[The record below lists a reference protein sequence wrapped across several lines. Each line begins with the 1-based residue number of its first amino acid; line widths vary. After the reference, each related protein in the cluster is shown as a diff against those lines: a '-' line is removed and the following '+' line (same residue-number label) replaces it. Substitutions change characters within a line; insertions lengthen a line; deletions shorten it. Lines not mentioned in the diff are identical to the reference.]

1 MQGESDVG
9 GVGDRDCSELG
20 LLKHHEVPVWMQHAG
35 ILTGYRQ
42 PQKTLRACATTIFS
56 LHNESINIW
65 THLLA
70 AAWML
75 WVFFDIAWTKLH
87 RSDIVVEFAMGAMIL
102 SAACAYLGSVA
113 FHTFGCHN
121 EDTYEKVHLI
131 DQKGVLAHIIT
142 SNSGAVSVLLQKF
155 PLCRAVVLVLSVVSY
170 LVGRHLTKMYIT
182 RKEASKRNYLFSLYM
197 FGTPAVLLILVGIVD
212 VQLLV
217 QFLQL
222 LAPVSVINIC
232 AFTFFFSKWPE
243 SKFPGKF
250 DFLFHSHAFWH
261 TLIPISFTVWS
272 YGLTS
277 MHRSLVQNPSMLL
290 ERGATRVPSSAYLLY
305 SVALMASFM

>member
-113 FHTFGCHN
+113 FHTRRSTPNKDVHHQEGSVEAQLSILIVHVWNPCSIAHSGRDCGCAAPSAISAVARARVGN
-121 EDTYEKVHLI
+121 QYLRVYVLLLKVAREQVSWKGMCFKIPLI
-131 DQKGVLAHIIT
+131 FHPGRSPAHQFVLAST
-142 SNSGAVSVLLQKF
+142 
-155 PLCRAVVLVLSVVSY
+155 
-170 LVGRHLTKMYIT
+170 
-182 RKEASKRNYLFSLYM
+182 
-197 FGTPAVLLILVGIVD
+197 
-212 VQLLV
+212 
-217 QFLQL
+217 
-222 LAPVSVINIC
+222 
-232 AFTFFFSKWPE
+232 
-243 SKFPGKF
+243 
-250 DFLFHSHAFWH
+250 
-261 TLIPISFTVWS
+261 TV
-272 YGLTS
+272 
-277 MHRSLVQNPSMLL
+277 
-290 ERGATRVPSSAYLLY
+290 
-305 SVALMASFM
+305 